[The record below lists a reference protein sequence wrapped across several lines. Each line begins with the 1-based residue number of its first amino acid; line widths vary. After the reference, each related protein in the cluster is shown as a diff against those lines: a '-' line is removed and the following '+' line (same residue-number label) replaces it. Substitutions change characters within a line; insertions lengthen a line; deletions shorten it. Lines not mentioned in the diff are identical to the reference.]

1 MALDRK
7 KLQKKKA
14 RKAAKAKKK
23 KAQQTTGGRMS
34 VHGAYN
40 APIHECWEPRELFN
54 RDRGIGTVII
64 TRRTQQRDVLMATFL
79 VDVFC
84 LGVKN
89 AFIKSMPEPEYKEYL
104 QQLQSQEPVKSVS
117 AACARK
123 LVEEAEAY
131 ARELGFKPH
140 KDYRK
145 AQKIFGDIDPSECS
159 RSFDFGLDGKP
170 LYIAGPYDKPRFQD
184 RVLKTLREKL
194 GEGNFNFVLPI
205 GGDTEVFFDDDD
217 ADDFFE

>member
-1 MALDRK
+1 MGLDRK

-23 KAQQTTGGRMS
+23 KAQRTTGGPMS

-64 TRRTQQRDVLMATFL
+64 TCRTQQRDVLMAAFL

-104 QQLQSQEPVKSVS
+104 QQLQMQEPLKAVS

-131 ARELGFKPH
+131 AQELGFKPH

-145 AQKIFGDIDPSECS
+145 AQKIFGDIDPAECS
-159 RSFDFGLDGKP
+159 RSFEFGLDGKP
-170 LYIAGPYDKPRFQD
+170 LYIAGPYDKPRFRN
-184 RVLKTLREKL
+184 RVLKTLTENL
-194 GEGNFNFVLPI
+194 EPGEFDFLTPL
-205 GGDTEVFFDDDD
+205 DDDR
-217 ADDFFE
+217 DDFFE